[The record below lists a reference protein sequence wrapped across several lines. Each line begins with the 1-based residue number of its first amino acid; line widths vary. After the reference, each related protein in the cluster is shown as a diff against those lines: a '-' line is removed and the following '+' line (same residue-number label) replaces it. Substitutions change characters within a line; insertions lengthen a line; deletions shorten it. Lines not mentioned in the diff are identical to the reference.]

1 MAWWQ
6 WLLDVAGALLVLFL
20 VYALALVLRRRALS
34 RNGGTFELSCRVRT
48 DRVGRGWVLGLGR
61 YAGEDLEWFRV
72 FSLRPRPHRVWPRK
86 GLAFTGRREAQGS
99 IEQMSLYADHVI
111 VRCTIDARP
120 LELAMSP
127 SSLTGFQ
134 SWLESG
140 PPGASWEDGPLA
152 R

>member
-6 WLLDVAGALLVLFL
+6 WLLDVAGLLLVLLL
-20 VYALALVLRRRALS
+20 VYGLALVVRRRALS
-34 RNGGTFELSCRVRT
+34 RHGGTFELSCRVRS
-48 DRVGRGWVLGLGR
+48 DRLGRGWVLGLGR

-72 FSLRPRPHRVWPRK
+72 FSLRPRPNRVWARNS
-86 GLAFTGRREAQGS
+86 LAYADRREATGS

-111 VRCTIDARP
+111 VRCTTDGGP
-120 LELAMSP
+120 VEMAMSP

-140 PPGASWEDGPLA
+140 PPGSTLEDGPGA